1 MSGRRVFCSK
11 FRGGG
16 GGTRLEDG
24 QGKMSWENSFWLEA
38 AKTEIYILC
47 SHLDHIF
54 LMAPCR
60 PSLLVVVLVSVSGL
74 LYSPCH
80 IAKRPVDFLITRL
93 FLGQLDE

>member
-11 FRGGG
+11 FPGV
-16 GGTRLEDG
+16 TRLEDG
-24 QGKMSWENSFWLEA
+24 QGKMSWGNSFWLEA
-38 AKTEIYILC
+38 ARTEIYILC

-60 PSLLVVVLVSVSGL
+60 PSLLAVVLVSVSVL

-80 IAKRPVDFLITRL
+80 IVEMARRLSITRL